1 MRHFQGNGDGV
12 CFTGRKINLCK
23 IMLKSKYNNW
33 KGLCGGDVSGGTLF
47 WWQDLMRVC
56 GSKSGTKWFD
66 NSFEWKLGVGDKTKF

>member
-1 MRHFQGNGDGV
+1 
-12 CFTGRKINLCK
+12 
-23 IMLKSKYNNW
+23 MLKSKYNNW